1 MNRSAC
7 PSARPAIDIGRL
19 LLRVLRR
26 DPGLKPYAE
35 VIRQR
40 LALVE
45 DTEKRL
51 TGGRISIADFASGHE
66 YFGLHRRGRQW
77 VLREWA
83 PNAARVVLVGD
94 ATGWKEKK
102 AFAFTRQSPAGV
114 WELRLPQPALKH
126 GDLYRLKIH
135 WRGGQGDRIPA
146 WTRRVVQD
154 PATLI
159 FNAQVWHPETPY
171 QWRHSK
177 PRRGKEAPLIYE
189 VHPGMAQSEEKIG
202 SWREFS
208 AKILPRIVA
217 AGYNTLQLMAVQEH
231 PFYGSFGYQVSS
243 FFAASSRFGTPED
256 LKALVDAA
264 HGAGIAVIMDLVHSH
279 AVSNEVEGLSRFDG
293 TLYQFFHDLPR
304 GRHAA
309 WDSRCFDYGKIE
321 VLHFLLSNCRFWLD
335 EYRVDGFRFDGVTS
349 MLYLDHGLEKSFL
362 SYSDYFTPNVDAA
375 ALAYLALA
383 NRLIHS
389 LRPDA
394 VTVAE
399 DVSGMP
405 GLAMPERD
413 GGFGFDYRFAMGVP
427 DYWIKLIKEV
437 PDEHWPM
444 SRLWHE
450 LTNRRHDEKTISYAE
465 SHDQALVGDQS
476 IIFRLIGEDMYWHMQ
491 VHDDHLRVDRGMAL
505 HKLIRLIT
513 LASAGSGYLNFMGNE
528 FGHPEWIDFP
538 REGNNWSFKYARR
551 QWHLLDDS
559 NLKYR
564 FLARFDRD
572 MIRLAKACRL
582 FKDRS
587 PQLLHEH
594 GQNQVLAFARAG
606 LLFAFNFHPTVSH
619 RDYAIDAPPGK
630 YRVVLDSDSAE
641 YDGHGRL
648 EADQEHFTRFEEG
661 THGGRNRLCLYLP
674 TRTALVLQ
682 KEGAAGWI

>member
-1 MNRSAC
+1 MGRT
-7 PSARPAIDIGRL
+7 ARPWERPARNADRL
-19 LLRVLRR
+19 IKSMLHR
-26 DPGLKPYAE
+26 DPGLQPYVE
-35 VIRQR
+35 VIRRRWAQ
-40 LALVE
+40 VE
-45 DTEKRL
+45 HTANRL
-51 TGGRISIADFASGHE
+51 TRGRMAIVDFASGHE
-66 YFGLHRRGRQW
+66 YFGLHLRGRRW

-83 PNAARVVLVGD
+83 PNATRVFLVGGF
-94 ATGWKEKK
+94 TGWKEKK
-102 AFAFTRQSPAGV
+102 AFELTRRNAEGV
-114 WELRLPQPALKH
+114 WELRLPLSTFKH
-126 GDLYRLKIH
+126 GDLYRLKLH
-135 WRGGQGDRIPA
+135 WRGGGGDRIPA

-154 PATLI
+154 PETLI
-159 FNAQVWHPETPY
+159 FNAQVWRPPDPYNWQHP
-171 QWRHSK
+171 RF
-177 PRRGKEAPLIYE
+177 RRRREPPLIYE

-202 SWREFS
+202 TWREFT
-208 AKILPRIVA
+208 AHTLPRIIA

-293 TLYQFFHDLPR
+293 TLHQYFHDLPR
-304 GRHAA
+304 GRHSA
-309 WDSRCFDYGKIE
+309 WDSRCFDYGKIQ

-349 MLYLDHGLEKSFL
+349 MLYLDHGLEKSFR
-362 SYSDYFTPNVDAA
+362 SYDDYFTPNVDEE
-375 ALAYLALA
+375 ALTYLSLA

-394 VTVAE
+394 ITVAE

-405 GLAMPERD
+405 GLAMSEKD
-413 GGFGFDYRFAMGVP
+413 GGFGFDYRFAMGIP

-444 SRLWHE
+444 GQLWHE
-450 LTNRRHDEKTISYAE
+450 LINRRHDEKTVSYAE

-491 VHDDHLRVDRGMAL
+491 VNDDHLRVERGMAL
-505 HKLIRLIT
+505 HKMIRLIT
-513 LASAGSGYLNFMGNE
+513 LASADSGYLNFMGNE

-538 REGNNWSFKYARR
+538 RAGNNWSYRYARR
-551 QWHLLDDS
+551 QWHLVDDP

-564 FLARFDRD
+564 YLARFDRD
-572 MIRLAKACRL
+572 MIRLAKSCRT
-582 FKDRS
+582 FKDRA
-587 PQLLHEH
+587 PRLLHE
-594 GQNQVLAFARAG
+594 NETDKIIAFQRAG
-606 LLFAFNFHPTVSH
+606 LVFVFNFHPMAS
-619 RDYAIDAPPGK
+619 RFAYRIDAAPGK
-630 YRVVLDSDSAE
+630 YRVLLDSDSKD
-641 YDGHGRL
+641 YGGHGRL
-648 EADQEHFTRFEEG
+648 AAEQEHFTLLEEALSG
-661 THGGRNRLCLYLP
+661 QRNLLSLYLP

-682 KEGAAGWI
+682 AEQ